1 MLFFYSLFLS
11 KFRFKM
17 SLSNPGKFTTPLG
30 GSAKDDLDKAHG
42 GTAMDA
48 AYTYSG
54 VKDKLNNLLGVV
66 QRGEVSENLVTE
78 YLPGFTNPNF
88 QGLVNKVTSQK
99 IYAAS
104 PYTAKTEFVF
114 EIVPPHSTYYN
125 PSTIEMY
132 VTMQLRNAALDDDM
146 AATTVAVNN
155 FISRLIKDINIVK
168 NKTEDNISPQQSLT
182 VAEYCDFKLESFDE
196 DHYYLAQQVLHC
208 SRGRTNVGRRANV
221 AGNAGAA
228 AVAARTDENLTYRI
242 TNFRAVQNTNHAYIV
257 SLSLLDNFFSI
268 NDYTSVPVTVRMT
281 LETDM
286 KKLFETNAVANVNSN
301 VGGYIITTPP
311 YLNVDYFSVSALYN
325 NTFRKLYNSSKVYD
339 FNMTEHYT
347 KKIYTMSV
355 GEQEVTCDFIGNPNQ
370 YNWLKITVQDRNN
383 HVHASVY
390 DSYGSDTASNSIEK
404 ITLSNYSVG
413 EGYETKII
421 DFTDYY
427 DRYESYKNFIAYRC
441 SGSSL
446 LGPVQYK
453 DSNLIKHQPNE
464 NTYVTTTG
472 YPVFIDLRKSKGYT
486 NLEERADRSD
496 EQLRARIK
504 LKNAATT
511 HLVVKIYGIGLGQY
525 KQRIRADGTEIIDH
539 WSYSNPAGLRS
550 RT

>member
-1 MLFFYSLFLS
+1 
-11 KFRFKM
+11 M

-66 QRGEVSENLVTE
+66 QRGEVCENLVTE

-221 AGNAGAA
+221 ARNAGAA

-464 NTYVTTTG
+464 NIYVTTTG

-496 EQLRARIK
+496 EQLRIF
-504 LKNAATT
+504 N
-511 HLVVKIYGIGLGQY
+511 
-525 KQRIRADGTEIIDH
+525 
-539 WSYSNPAGLRS
+539 
-550 RT
+550 